1 MKLFELLFFFFMHIL
16 KSIEENC
23 TNLDSKYNCPNNRD
37 FNILDSWDE
46 RGFQTPLR
54 NDIYWKYLSTYQDM
68 HYFVGYAQLKY
79 SSDKKKCKVT
89 FISKVNPKLGVEGK
103 DYYILYHFGEMFKKT
118 IQLY

>member
-1 MKLFELLFFFFMHIL
+1 MKLKTYLILIFSILETFEEICSNF
-16 KSIEENC
+16 
-23 TNLDSKYNCPNNRD
+23 DSKYKCPNNRD
-37 FNILDSWDE
+37 FSISDSWDE
-46 RGFQTPLR
+46 RGFQTPPR
-54 NDIYWKYLSTYQDM
+54 NDIYNRYKSTYQDM